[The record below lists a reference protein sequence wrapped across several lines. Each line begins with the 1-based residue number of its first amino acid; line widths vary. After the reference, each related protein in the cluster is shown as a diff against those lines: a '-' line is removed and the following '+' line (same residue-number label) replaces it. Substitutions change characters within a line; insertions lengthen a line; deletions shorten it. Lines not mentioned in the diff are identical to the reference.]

1 MDGKP
6 GSPTLNTVVA
16 RNASFN
22 FGAKGFSMLSRLM
35 MPPIILSYV
44 SLEEYGIWAAC
55 FILIVYLGMST
66 FGVSNVYVTY
76 IAQYHAKQE
85 FAKINHLLST
95 GLTVVL
101 AVSFSL
107 LTLLWLGLPTIIEAF
122 HISGPLHQTAATLI
136 FGTALVFSVELS
148 FGAFGFVLQG
158 LQRFGQQ
165 TLIWF
170 VSFCLETILIV
181 SLLLADLGIYALLW
195 ALVARY
201 AVSTIA
207 YMVVCHRTL
216 PTLSLKFRYI
226 DRESFRL
233 FYRYGTVVQLSGLL
247 GTFLFSIEKLIAG
260 VFIGVKATGLF
271 EIGQKFPIM
280 GALLP
285 SSLNA
290 VLQPAI
296 ARLSTLNE
304 KAEVRNLYLRGSRYL
319 NIMTGLFMGFLA
331 AFASPILFGWLG
343 SQTDDYRFAALI
355 LTWFTLPF
363 QLNALTGPGTA
374 VHRGVGRPLRE
385 TMYPVVQLLFIGIT
399 VGLGFFLIGESI
411 QVITVAVA
419 VSMAASALVYIGY
432 TNHVLDVHWGRY
444 LSQVLIPGLVPY
456 GIALILGWMAEP
468 LMGWSLLDRWAVVV
482 SLGGLGLLYLL
493 LSTMVVHLVFLD
505 HEERVFLKEKLF
517 IGLDFISGVLGFRKV
532 FQLSH
537 QVTRPEKVL

>member
-1 MDGKP
+1 MDGKA
-6 GSPTLNTVVA
+6 GSPTLNAVVA

-44 SLEEYGIWAAC
+44 TLEEYGIWAAC
-55 FILIVYLGMST
+55 FILVGYLGMST
-66 FGVSNVYVTY
+66 FGVSNIYVTY

-101 AVSFSL
+101 VVTFSL
-107 LTLLWLGLPTIIEAF
+107 ITLLWFWLPAIIEAF
-122 HISGPLHQTAATLI
+122 HISAPLHQTATTLI
-136 FGTALVFSVELS
+136 FGTALVFAVDLS

-170 VSFCLETILIV
+170 VSFCVETILIV

-201 AVSTIA
+201 VVSTLA
-207 YMVVCHRTL
+207 YMVVCYRTI
-216 PTLSLKFRYI
+216 PTLSLKWRYI
-226 DRESFRL
+226 NWESFRL
-233 FYRYGTVVQLSGLL
+233 FYRYGTVLQLSGLL
-247 GTFLFSIEKLIAG
+247 ATFLFSIEKLIAG

-290 VLQPAI
+290 VLQPAV
-296 ARLSTLNE
+296 ARLSSLNE
-304 KAEVRNLYLRGSRYL
+304 TAEVRRLYLRGSRYL
-319 NIMTGLFMGFLA
+319 NITTGLIMGFLA

-343 SQTDDYRFAALI
+343 SQTEDYRLAPMILAL
-355 LTWFTLPF
+355 FTLPF

-374 VHRGVGRPLRE
+374 VHRGVGSIRE
-385 TMYPVVQLLFIGIT
+385 IMYPVVQFVFIGIT
-399 VGLGFFLIGESI
+399 VGLGFLLIGKSI
-411 QVITVAVA
+411 LVITVAVA
-419 VSMAASALVYIGY
+419 ISMVVSALVYIGY
-432 TNHVLDVHWGRY
+432 TNHILDIHWGRY
-444 LSQVLIPGLVPY
+444 LLQVLMPGLFPY
-456 GIALILGWMAEP
+456 GIALAMASIMEPFLGWN
-468 LMGWSLLDRWAVVV
+468 LLDRWAVVI
-482 SLGGLGLLYLL
+482 SLGGLGLLYVL
-493 LSTMVVHLVFLD
+493 LSTMVVYLVFLD
-505 HEERVFLKEKLF
+505 QEERVFLKKKLF
-517 IGLDFISGVLGFRKV
+517 MGLGLIGGILGLRKV
-532 FQLSH
+532 LPLRH
-537 QVTRPEKVL
+537 QVVSPEKVL